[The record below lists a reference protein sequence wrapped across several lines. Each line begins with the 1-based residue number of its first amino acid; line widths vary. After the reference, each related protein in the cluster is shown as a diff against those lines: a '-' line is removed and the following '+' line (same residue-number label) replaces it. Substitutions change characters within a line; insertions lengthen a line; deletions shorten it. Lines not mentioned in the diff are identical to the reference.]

1 MPPVQTGVSALVR
14 GIRLH
19 RLLKLIA
26 LLRGATSYNARRLA
40 EHFQTSRRNVYRDLA
55 VLELAGVP
63 YTYDADFGEGGGY
76 RIRADFW
83 FPTVGLSDQE
93 CLDLAVLTRAAESRN
108 IPLLEDVATV
118 RDKLIG
124 TLPAKQQDLIREAS
138 ELFDV
143 LSLHLADHGHS
154 RKIMIT
160 VQLALLQR
168 QQLEGIYR
176 TPYQKKAVRV
186 KLQPRRCFLAQ
197 QAWYLAAEDRSD
209 CVTKLYRLARFNEL
223 KLLPKPITIERNFS
237 LREYLGNAWAVHK
250 GKDERDWHVE
260 IEFTPEAA
268 ELVAE
273 TKWHHTQELEQR
285 KDGSLAFRATVSG
298 LQEIKWWILGWGD
311 RAKVTKPQ
319 ELVVEITRLLE
330 KTLKQYQPAQEDPHR
345 REKPRRKTK

>member
-1 MPPVQTGVSALVR
+1 VR

-26 LLRGATSYNARRLA
+26 LLRGPSSYNARRLA
-40 EHFQTSRRNVYRDLA
+40 EHFHTSRRNVYRDLA
-55 VLELAGVP
+55 ILELAGVP
-63 YTYDADFGEGGGY
+63 YSYDADFGLGGGY
-76 RIRADFW
+76 RIRPDFW

-108 IPLLEDVATV
+108 IPLLEDVASV

-154 RKIMIT
+154 RQIMTT
-160 VQLALLQR
+160 VQMALLQR
-168 QQLEGIYR
+168 RQLEGIYR
-176 TPYQKKAVRV
+176 TPYQKKSVRV

-197 QAWYLAAEDRSD
+197 QAWYLAAEDNSD
-209 CVTKLYRLARFNEL
+209 GSTKLYRLTRFKEL
-223 KLLPKPITIERNFS
+223 QLLSKPITIDRNFS

-250 GKDERDWHVE
+250 GKDDRDWHIE
-260 IEFTPEAA
+260 IEFNPEGA

-273 TKWHHTQELEQR
+273 TQWHYTQEIER
-285 KDGSLAFRATVSG
+285 KPDGSLAFRATVSG
-298 LQEIKWWILGWGD
+298 LHEIKWWVLGWGD
-311 RAKVTKPQ
+311 RAKVIKPP
-319 ELVVEITRLLE
+319 ELVTEIIRLLDQ
-330 KTLKQYQPAQEDPHR
+330 TRDRYRLGGQNSGAPST
-345 REKPRRKTK
+345 PRRQKPTSV